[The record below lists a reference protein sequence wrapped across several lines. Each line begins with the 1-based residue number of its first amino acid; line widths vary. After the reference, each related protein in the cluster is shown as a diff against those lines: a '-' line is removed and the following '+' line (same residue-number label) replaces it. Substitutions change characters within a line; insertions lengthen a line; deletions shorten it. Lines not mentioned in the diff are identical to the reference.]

1 MSEYC
6 VFDRRLKKCSRNIP
20 QTLAQKYP
28 RTEQGEKERAVLFSL
43 YFYKCALYLFLNMKE
58 ARCQD
63 DVNLNTFN
71 LKQLEF

>member
-1 MSEYC
+1 MFLTGGLKN
-6 VFDRRLKKCSRNIP
+6 VHGIFLRLWPRSTQGQNKVKKNGQSS
-20 QTLAQKYP
+20 
-28 RTEQGEKERAVLFSL
+28 SL
-43 YFYKCALYLFLNMKE
+43 YFYKCALYLFLNIKE